1 MTIWLKL
8 PPSVGLPGLVS
19 CRKGKL
25 PAHNKWSTIFPKQA
39 KGEVAVGS
47 DGGRRLEAVGITVA
61 VDLDGSD
68 TIQPG
73 LACFSLKSRESL
85 LTLRCLHRY
94 LFLQPE
100 IGESLS

>member
-1 MTIWLKL
+1 M
-8 PPSVGLPGLVS
+8 
-19 CRKGKL
+19 
-25 PAHNKWSTIFPKQA
+25 
-39 KGEVAVGS
+39 
-47 DGGRRLEAVGITVA
+47 EAVGITVA

-100 IGESLS
+100 IGESLSQL